1 MTTTDVEATGGPGD
15 GSGEEAGTDLVPAGD
30 GGDLVPAGVGALPR
44 SRPALLEPDADPRA
58 EALRSRLLLPLLL
71 PIASAVAIAFF
82 AINLSRALLAGGP
95 TGALILASIFTLV
108 ILGGAA
114 WVSSQP
120 QLSTGALSVILV
132 VLLGFVGA
140 TGLTTLGP
148 SSEHGGDEKKESGFV
163 EPAGDPVASLEVD
176 ALATLKFQATE
187 FSTIAGVNEF
197 VYVGKGGFHT
207 LVFKESEY
215 RGFKLEVN
223 GEEVDKKKI
232 DLQPGTFTIY
242 CNVPGHEAAGM
253 IAKLVVGDAI
263 SE

>member
-1 MTTTDVEATGGPGD
+1 MTTTDIEPTGEGP
-15 GSGEEAGTDLVPAGD
+15 GTDLVPAED
-30 GGDLVPAGVGALPR
+30 GGDLVPAGAAALPH

-71 PIASAVAIAFF
+71 PIVSAVAIAFF

-95 TGALILASIFTLV
+95 TGALILASIFTLLL
-108 ILGGAA
+108 LGGAA

-148 SSEHGGDEKKESGFV
+148 SAEHGGDEKGGSGFV
-163 EPAGDPVASLEVD
+163 EPAGDPVARFEVD
-176 ALATLKFQATE
+176 ALASLKFQATE
-187 FSTIAGVNEF
+187 FATVAGVNEI

-207 LVFKESEY
+207 LVFEEAEY

-223 GEEVDKKKI
+223 GEQTDQKKI
-232 DLQPGTFTIY
+232 ELQPGTFVMY
-242 CNVPGHEAAGM
+242 CNVPGHRAAGM
-253 IAKLVVGDAI
+253 EAKLVVGNAV
-263 SE
+263 SP